1 MIVDLR
7 IYTAKP
13 GRVPDFVAIY
23 REYGWPLQ
31 KKYLGN
37 CIGWF
42 TGLEGQLNQVV
53 HMWAYDSQSD
63 REKRRLAMYEDPAW
77 LDYLRRTGEADVLLH
92 TENRLLSPTDFSPL
106 R

>member
-7 IYTAKP
+7 IYTTKP
-13 GRVPDFVAIY
+13 ARVSDFVAIY

-31 KKYLGN
+31 SKYLGR

-42 TGLEGQLNQVV
+42 TGLEGQINQIV
-53 HMWAYDSQSD
+53 HMWAFDSQAD
-63 REKRRLAMYEDPAW
+63 RETRRLTMYKDPAW
-77 LDYLRRTGEADVLLH
+77 ADYMRRVGEADVLLH
-92 TENRLLSPTDFSPL
+92 TENRLLSPTDFSPM